1 MIKIINKKKG
11 DKEELQNFRPIS
23 LLNCDYKILAKVM
36 ANRLKR
42 VLPRIIQTNQA
53 YAVLSRDISDTVINT
68 DLINTDLEKA
78 FDRVEHDF
86 LFEVLRKYDFGN
98 KFVHCLRGLYSD
110 AKSCVKCNGFLTD
123 FIYLTR
129 SIRQGCPLSALL
141 YTLVAEPLGL
151 AINADSGIKGIPLDG
166 FKDFSKETKIYQ
178 YADDTR

>member
-1 MIKIINKKKG
+1 
-11 DKEELQNFRPIS
+11 
-23 LLNCDYKILAKVM
+23 M

-53 YAVLSRDISDTVINT
+53 YAVLGRDISDTVNSIR
-68 DLINTDLEKA
+68 DKIWYVDREGKKGFLINIDLEKA

-86 LFEVLRKYDFGN
+86 LFEVLRKYDFGD
-98 KFVHCLRGLYSD
+98 KFVHCLRGLYLD

-129 SIRQGCPLSALL
+129 LIRQGCPLSALL

-151 AINADSGIKGIPLDG
+151 AINAESGIKGIPLDG
-166 FKDFSKETKIYQ
+166 FKDFTTVSKISTYSVQ
-178 YADDTR
+178 